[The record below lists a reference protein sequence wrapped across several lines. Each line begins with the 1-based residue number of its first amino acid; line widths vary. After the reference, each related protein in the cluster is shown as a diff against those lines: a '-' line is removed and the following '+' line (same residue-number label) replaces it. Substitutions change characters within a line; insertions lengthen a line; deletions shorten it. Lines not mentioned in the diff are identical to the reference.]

1 MHSINLYLLLTH
13 TLITSLLANPV
24 PVTNHTSTPNNA
36 RRSYFTP
43 VREPEMHPVE
53 CHDEAE
59 FRGHADIK
67 PKFFFEGVY
76 KFCQERYDTT
86 QVLDASDDPTNP
98 AYHDGNG
105 RLARNASWRYRDWH
119 GVNHDF
125 RVWWEAGCRVTVGKQ
140 SVRRPLGE
148 EGGPVWTPG
157 CYEIMGST
165 HYECEFSLFWAPPIV
180 VAICDLGSLP
190 RRVKATA
197 ALVEGRKSAASF
209 TSIKG
214 ERVIMTTR
222 RLDEEP
228 SFILQD
234 DGHDEPCE
242 LPKMAWSYGL
252 IGQIICEERI

>member
-1 MHSINLYLLLTH
+1 MHPINLYLLLTH

-59 FRGHADIK
+59 FRGHADIN

-76 KFCQERYDTT
+76 KFCQQRYDTT

-165 HYECEFSLFWAPPIV
+165 HYECKGNGGV
-180 VAICDLGSLP
+180 G
-190 RRVKATA
+190 
-197 ALVEGRKSAASF
+197 GRKKVGCLIYEYKGGKGDNDDPAS
-209 TSIKG
+209 
-214 ERVIMTTR
+214 
-222 RLDEEP
+222 
-228 SFILQD
+228 
-234 DGHDEPCE
+234 
-242 LPKMAWSYGL
+242 
-252 IGQIICEERI
+252 

>member
-1 MHSINLYLLLTH
+1 MHPINLYLLLTH

-76 KFCQERYDTT
+76 KFCQQRYDTT

-165 HYECEFSLFWAPPIV
+165 HYESVRLNRNLSEETKDTNSSGGTNRSSGESAGGTRSKGKPKGELSSTVDTLLNKA
-180 VAICDLGSLP
+180 LGF
-190 RRVKATA
+190 
-197 ALVEGRKSAASF
+197 GAASEAEKKK
-209 TSIKG
+209 SG
-214 ERVIMTTR
+214 
-222 RLDEEP
+222 
-228 SFILQD
+228 
-234 DGHDEPCE
+234 
-242 LPKMAWSYGL
+242 AA
-252 IGQIICEERI
+252 

>member
-1 MHSINLYLLLTH
+1 MRPINLYLLLTH

-140 SVRRPLGE
+140 SVQRPLGE

-165 HYECEFSLFWAPPIV
+165 HYESRVDDMARDEAQLRYPWYGQNPQTARYSIHPCSQPDGGAIV
-180 VAICDLGSLP
+180 GS
-190 RRVKATA
+190 A
-197 ALVEGRKSAASF
+197 
-209 TSIKG
+209 
-214 ERVIMTTR
+214 
-222 RLDEEP
+222 
-228 SFILQD
+228 
-234 DGHDEPCE
+234 
-242 LPKMAWSYGL
+242 Y
-252 IGQIICEERI
+252 IGP